1 MGINSKQ
8 VSRSKYMIQLKQ
20 HPQQQDPAE
29 RQASIHQ
36 KLLYKIQSYIP
47 SASLSLWL
55 DNKRPYYN
63 NNKKRSYKKSMKQM

>member
-8 VSRSKYMIQLKQ
+8 VSRSQYMIQLKQ

-36 KLLYKIQSYIP
+36 KLSYTIFDHTSILLPSGFDWITKDHITTKKDLEEQS
-47 SASLSLWL
+47 
-55 DNKRPYYN
+55 
-63 NNKKRSYKKSMKQM
+63 MEQM